1 MNYDY
6 DLLIVGG
13 GLVGGSLALALKDAP
28 LRIGVVEAQA
38 QAERQASPAGERA
51 LALSR
56 GTAQIL
62 GELGI
67 WPKVAAHAAP
77 IRHIHVSDRGHFGKT
92 RLHAANKGVDALG
105 YVALART
112 LEDAIEEALSAPPI
126 ARLCPA
132 RVVGLKSGRDGICVT
147 LKQNEETVNLTARLV
162 VAADGGNSTV
172 RKLLGIEQAVR
183 DYGQTAIVTEVRTE
197 QAADFTAYERFTA
210 SGPLAFLPLGRKKY
224 SVVWTL
230 KHEDVAELL
239 SLSEAEFT
247 RRLQA
252 AFGYWLGKIELA
264 SRRQGFPLK
273 LIRAEKMVADRVAL
287 IGNAMHQ
294 IHPVAGQGF
303 NLGIR
308 DAVALAE
315 RLLAQSAFDGDIG
328 AQNFLDGYAQSRQA
342 DLAKVIR
349 FTDSMVRL
357 FSNDL
362 PPLVMARN
370 LAMLALDRL
379 PPAKRLLARHAMGYA
394 ART

>member
-13 GLVGGSLALALKDAP
+13 GLVGGSLALALRDAP
-28 LRIGVVEAQA
+28 LRIGVVEAQT
-38 QAERQASPAGERA
+38 QAERQASPAGDRA

-56 GTAQIL
+56 GTAQLL
-62 GELGI
+62 GELGV
-67 WPKVAAHAAP
+67 WPRVAAGAAP

-112 LEDAIEEALSAPPI
+112 LEDAVEQALDALPI

-147 LKQNEETVNLTARLV
+147 LKQSEETVNLTARLV

-172 RKLLGIEQAVR
+172 RKLLDIEQAVR

-197 QAADFTAYERFTA
+197 QAADFTAYERFTS

-239 SLSEAEFT
+239 SLPEDEFT
-247 RRLQA
+247 HRLQA
-252 AFGYWLGKIELA
+252 AFGYWLGRIELA

-303 NLGIR
+303 NLGVR

-315 RLLAQSAFDGDIG
+315 RLLAQSAFGGDIG
-328 AQNFLDGYAQSRQA
+328 DQNFLAGYAKSRQA
-342 DLAKVIR
+342 DLAKVVR
-349 FTDSMVRL
+349 FTDGMVRL

-362 PPLVMARN
+362 PPLAMARN